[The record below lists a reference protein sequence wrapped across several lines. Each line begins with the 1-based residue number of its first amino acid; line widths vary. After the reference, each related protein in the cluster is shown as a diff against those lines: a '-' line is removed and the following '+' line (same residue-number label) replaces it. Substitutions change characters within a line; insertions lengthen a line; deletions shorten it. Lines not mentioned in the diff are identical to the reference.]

1 MRNKVPLVSQIPLC
15 ISFKEMTLH
24 SLDVDLLCVYVLPVH
39 GGKEMK
45 RCLGKHAPHSTAN
58 EGKMEEKPFK

>member
-1 MRNKVPLVSQIPLC
+1 
-15 ISFKEMTLH
+15 MTLH
-24 SLDVDLLCVYVLPVH
+24 SLDVDLPCVYVLPVH

-45 RCLGKHAPHSTAN
+45 RCLGEHSTAN

>member
-1 MRNKVPLVSQIPLC
+1 
-15 ISFKEMTLH
+15 MTLH

-45 RCLGKHAPHSTAN
+45 RCLGEHAPHSTAN